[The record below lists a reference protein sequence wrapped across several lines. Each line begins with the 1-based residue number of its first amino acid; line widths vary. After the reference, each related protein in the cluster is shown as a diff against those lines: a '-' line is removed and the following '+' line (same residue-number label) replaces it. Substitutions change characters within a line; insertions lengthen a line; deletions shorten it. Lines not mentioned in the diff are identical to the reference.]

1 MKNSYIIYIFV
12 FFLSSCISTNQVF
25 FSDPNYLKSDEF
37 SSTETIIEAYS
48 ENDSSIEDSTVKNE
62 EYNSYNDNYYD
73 FSYSSR
79 IRRFHRPMMYSH
91 GFYSGFYTD
100 YYWYNPDPFY
110 WGSSIYSGFGW
121 YSPYYSYSPFYSF
134 YSPFY
139 YDYHYSHWHN
149 HGHYGH
155 FGYHNHHNNYAYYNN
170 YNSNNYTY
178 GPRGSLTSNN
188 RSLIKSNVK
197 SRNSW
202 TPGNNKNIITNKYVT
217 KKPSVSN
224 TSKNNSFNNTV
235 KNILGSSI
243 KERSDRKKT
252 STNRNTYKTKSNYRS
267 NNRSNYKS
275 RSSGFKSSGSKN
287 ISRSPKRK

>member
-48 ENDSSIEDSTVKNE
+48 ENDSSIEDSTVENE

-121 YSPYYSYSPFYSF
+121 YSPYYSISPFYSF

-155 FGYHNHHNNYAYYNN
+155 HNHHHNNYACLL
-170 YNSNNYTY
+170 YTSPS
-178 GPRGSLTSNN
+178 PRDS
-188 RSLIKSNVK
+188 
-197 SRNSW
+197 
-202 TPGNNKNIITNKYVT
+202 
-217 KKPSVSN
+217 
-224 TSKNNSFNNTV
+224 
-235 KNILGSSI
+235 
-243 KERSDRKKT
+243 
-252 STNRNTYKTKSNYRS
+252 
-267 NNRSNYKS
+267 
-275 RSSGFKSSGSKN
+275 
-287 ISRSPKRK
+287 